1 MIIAPEHLAGQTLGQ
16 FADSVRCT
24 LGPLFDS
31 YQYPF
36 VEEIR
41 LQGVLSN
48 MYRKTVLE
56 NMNVKCPKDKF
67 NYVIFTSLI
76 LKKR

>member
-16 FADSVRCT
+16 FADSVRCS

-31 YQYPF
+31 YRYPF

-41 LQGVLSN
+41 LQAVMSN
-48 MYRKTVLE
+48 MYGKALLE
-56 NMNVKCPKDKF
+56 NMKVKCPK
-67 NYVIFTSLI
+67 N
-76 LKKR
+76 